1 MTERDALGVLR
12 GEDPVA
18 AARAAA
24 VLWNMWHRSGDAHL
38 DAILAGGIAAM
49 ERQDLTAAEALFT
62 SLIEAAPE
70 FAEGWNKRATV
81 RYMAQDFEGSI
92 ADCRETLARKPGH
105 FGALSGQGLCHIAL
119 EQWQEAATMFRRTL
133 DVYPT
138 LATARAN
145 LQTATAAVVRW
156 N

>member
-1 MTERDALGVLR
+1 MRSYAEQG
-12 GEDPVA
+12 
-18 AARAAA
+18 
-24 VLWNMWHRSGDAHL
+24 LWLLWSRSGDAAL
-38 DAILAGGIAAM
+38 DILMAEGGEAMQAGRYKDAV
-49 ERQDLTAAEALFT
+49 DKFT
-62 SLIEAAPE
+62 SVIKAKPQ

-133 DVYPT
+133 EVYPT
-138 LATARAN
+138 LSTARAN

>member
-1 MTERDALGVLR
+1 
-12 GEDPVA
+12 
-18 AARAAA
+18 
-24 VLWNMWHRSGDAHL
+24 MWHRSGDRHL

-119 EQWQEAATMFRRTL
+119 EQWQGAGTRFRRTL
-133 DVYPT
+133 DVSPA
-138 LATARAN
+138 LATAPPN
-145 LQTATAAVVRW
+145 LQTPTAAAVRW
-156 N
+156 NWARPRTQQW

>member
-1 MTERDALGVLR
+1 MTERDALGALR

-49 ERQDLTAAEALFT
+49 EQQDLAAAEAAFT
-62 SLIEAAPE
+62 SLIEAAPQ

-119 EQWQEAATMFRRTL
+119 EQWQEAAAMFRRTL
-133 DVYPT
+133 EVYPT
-138 LATARAN
+138 LSSARAN
-145 LQTATAAVVRW
+145 LQTALAEMVRW

>member
-1 MTERDALGVLR
+1 MTERDALVVLSSQ
-12 GEDPVA
+12 DPVA

-49 ERQDLTAAEALFT
+49 EQQDLTAAEAAFT
-62 SLIEAAPE
+62 SLIEAAPQ

-81 RYMAQDFEGSI
+81 RYMAQDFEGAI

-133 DVYPT
+133 EVYPT
-138 LATARAN
+138 LSTARAN

>member
-1 MTERDALGVLR
+1 MTERDALGALR

-38 DAILAGGIAAM
+38 DAILAGGIAAI
-49 ERQDLTAAEALFT
+49 EQQDLAAAEPAFT
-62 SLIEAAPE
+62 SLIQAPPQ
-70 FAEGWNKRATV
+70 FAECWNKRATV

-119 EQWQEAATMFRRTL
+119 EQWQEATTMFRRTL
-133 DVYPT
+133 EVYPT
-138 LATARAN
+138 LSTARAN

>member
-1 MTERDALGVLR
+1 STRPPPATSRSACPPTRGMTAREPLGALR

-49 ERQDLTAAEALFT
+49 EQQDLAAAEAAFT
-62 SLIEAAPE
+62 SLIEAAPQ

-105 FGALSGQGLCHIAL
+105 
-119 EQWQEAATMFRRTL
+119 
-133 DVYPT
+133 
-138 LATARAN
+138 
-145 LQTATAAVVRW
+145 
-156 N
+156 

>member
-1 MTERDALGVLR
+1 
-12 GEDPVA
+12 
-18 AARAAA
+18 
-24 VLWNMWHRSGDAHL
+24 
-38 DAILAGGIAAM
+38 AAM
-49 ERQDLTAAEALFT
+49 EQQDLAGAEAAFT

-81 RYMAQDFEGSI
+81 RYMAQDFVGSI

-119 EQWQEAATMFRRTL
+119 EQWQEAATLFQRTL

-145 LQTATAAVVRW
+145 HQTSTRAAVRCDPSRGSPIRQLDAP
-156 N
+156 